1 MYQYKSI
8 FISISGMDPGW
19 IIGKISNDLKA
30 TFNNLGIE
38 CEVGSPAEYNNQEV
52 CYHMG
57 WAYATPQKN
66 AKINP
71 IFITHIDDKLKENLL
86 VSLKDKFD
94 YFISMSIEDEQFL
107 IDLGFPAEKC
117 FGLTL
122 PIRNTYIRPLS
133 IGIFSSVYLDGRK
146 NEQWLLDFCNENE
159 TAKLFN
165 FVFIGPEWGK
175 FVDKLAKLQCSFEWH
190 STARVMPFEY
200 EFQQQKLQKL
210 DYYFYPGFDGGA
222 MGSYDAYFYGVKLII
237 ADDGY
242 HKSIPNIDYPFSNH
256 EEFIGVLSEL
266 GRKQKE
272 KIDFFKVNNP
282 NNYGNTLLKIWSN
295 NYQAIPL
302 PVNAPNSV
310 LEKKRKFYS
319 KISTR
324 RLLSNLKSLVYK
336 LINK

>member
-19 IIGKISNDLKA
+19 IIGKISNDLKEVF
-30 TFNNLGIE
+30 THQGID
-38 CEVGSPAEYNNQEV
+38 CQVGSPAEYNNQEV

-86 VSLKDKFD
+86 VSLIDKFD

-133 IGIFSSVYLDGRK
+133 IGIFSSVYSDGRK
-146 NEQWLLDFCNENE
+146 NEQWLLDFCIENE
-159 TAKLFN
+159 TSQLFN
-165 FVFIGPEWGK
+165 FVFIGPDWGK

-190 STARVMPFEY
+190 HTSRVMPFEY
-200 EFQQQKLQKL
+200 EFQQQKLQNL

-242 HKSIPNIDYPFSNH
+242 HKSIPNIDSPFSSH
-256 EEFIGVLSEL
+256 DEFIEILSVL

-272 KIDFFKVNNP
+272 KINFFKENNP
-282 NNYGNTLLKIWSN
+282 INYGNTLLKIWDNS
-295 NYQAIPL
+295 YTSKLIKPDATK
-302 PVNAPNSV
+302 SV
-310 LEKKRKFYS
+310 LEKKRNFYA
-319 KISTR
+319 KISLR
-324 RLLSNLKSLVYK
+324 RILSNIKSLVYK
-336 LINK
+336 LLNK